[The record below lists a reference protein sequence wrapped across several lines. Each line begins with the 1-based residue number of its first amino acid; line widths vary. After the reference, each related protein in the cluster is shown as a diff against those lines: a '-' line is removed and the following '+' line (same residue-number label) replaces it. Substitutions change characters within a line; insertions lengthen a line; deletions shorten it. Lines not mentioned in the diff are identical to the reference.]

1 MARLRAK
8 RSRRTRSC
16 FGNCS
21 KSTKKQSLLGSR
33 TLAFLLCLAI
43 SPNLHAQKPDTHA
56 APELAILDTDTG
68 DDIDDAFALGL
79 ALTSPE
85 LRLIGITSAWG
96 DTALRTRMI
105 DRILCETGREDIPVA
120 TGVATHRAG
129 AAAFSQAPWARAGQE
144 NPKHHEDAVTFLLQ
158 QATMHPG
165 EITLIAI
172 APLTNLGAAIDRDP
186 ATFRKFK
193 RVVLMGGSVYRG
205 YDDPGP
211 SPEAEYNIAMD
222 PAAAQKLF
230 HSGVPIFMMPL
241 DSTQIAFDAQH
252 SSQFASI
259 STPLTD
265 TIEVLTAEWSRE
277 THRTM
282 PTLFDAVA
290 VAYAIDPATCPVT
303 PVHIEVDDHGFTRP
317 TPGAPNAQACLQP
330 RPEAFFS
337 LLMPRL
343 LNQRLAGANSCVAH
357 P

>member
-1 MARLRAK
+1 MRVYEFGVSRSEIDVLRSAVAH
-8 RSRRTRSC
+8 
-16 FGNCS
+16 
-21 KSTKKQSLLGSR
+21 L
-33 TLAFLLCLAI
+33 LLCLAI
-43 SPNLHAQKPDTHA
+43 APCLHAQKPDSRA
-56 APELAILDTDTG
+56 APGLAILDTDIG

-105 DRILCETGREDIPVA
+105 DRLLCETGREDIPVA
-120 TGVATHRAG
+120 TGVATHRPG

-144 NPKHHEDAVTFLLQ
+144 SPKHHEDAVTFLLD
-158 QATMHPG
+158 QAKKHPG

-193 RVVLMGGSVYRG
+193 RVVMMGGSVYRG
-205 YDDPGP
+205 YDADS
-211 SPEAEYNIAMD
+211 SPDAEYNIAMD
-222 PAAAQKLF
+222 PTAARKLF
-230 HSGVPIFMMPL
+230 HSGVPIYMMPL
-241 DSTQIAFDAQH
+241 DSTQIAFDAQR

-265 TIEVLTAEWSRE
+265 TIEVLTAEWSHE
-277 THRTM
+277 THRNT
-282 PTLFDAVA
+282 PTLFDPVA
-290 VAYAIDPATCPVT
+290 VAFAAAAATCPVT
-303 PVHIEVDDHGFTRP
+303 PVHIEIDGQGFTRP
-317 TPGAPNAQACLQP
+317 TPGTPNAQVCLQP
-330 RPEAFFS
+330 RPEAFFA

-343 LNQRLAGANSCVAH
+343 LGQRLSGTGSCVAN